1 MKTTS
6 AIRSAAAMLL
16 MCLSFYSLSHE
27 HAKDAPVFEMR
38 TYTTF
43 EGKLSELDERFRNH
57 TVALFE
63 KHGMRNI
70 GYWIPTDKPNTL
82 IYILAHKSKAAAS
95 QSWKAFVDDPEWQ
108 SAYKASI
115 KDGNLVSN
123 IDSVFMNATDYSAIH

>member
-1 MKTTS
+1 MKATS
-6 AIRSAAAMLL
+6 IIRSAAAMILL
-16 MCLSFYSLSHE
+16 CLSFYSLSHDE
-27 HAKDAPVFEMR
+27 AKGSSVFEMR

-43 EGKLSELDERFRNH
+43 DGKLTELDTRFRNH
-57 TVALFE
+57 TIALFE
-63 KHGMRNI
+63 KHGMQNV

-82 IYILAHKSKAAAS
+82 IYILAHTSKAAAS
-95 QSWKAFVDDPEWQ
+95 KSWKAFINDPEWQ